1 MNLIR
6 QNQQYLTSQFLLL
19 ILNHVLSSAVSS
31 MQQLQYVKQYV
42 KEYVACR
49 MQAIPLFNR
58 AGKTYFEQTF
68 TRKDPFENYFHVT
81 KI

>member
-1 MNLIR
+1 
-6 QNQQYLTSQFLLL
+6 
-19 ILNHVLSSAVSS
+19 

-68 TRKDPFENYFHVT
+68 TVKTHLKIISTLQKSELNFHIYLSIIQRVW
-81 KI
+81 